1 MTSFFGTQVAF
12 PELEDRMT
20 PTCRDVHTLVT
31 RVQDAFLDA
40 PALHLTLPQAQRR
53 FGLDA
58 ATCCAI
64 LSTLVEAGVLMRT
77 PDQEYFRF
85 FPHAA

>member
-1 MTSFFGTQVAF
+1 
-12 PELEDRMT
+12 MT
-20 PTCRDVHTLVT
+20 PNCDQIQRLVT

-53 FGLDA
+53 FGLDTT
-58 ATCCAI
+58 TCEGVLGA
-64 LSTLVEAGVLMRT
+64 LVEAGVLAKA
-77 PDQEYFRF
+77 PDQGYFRR